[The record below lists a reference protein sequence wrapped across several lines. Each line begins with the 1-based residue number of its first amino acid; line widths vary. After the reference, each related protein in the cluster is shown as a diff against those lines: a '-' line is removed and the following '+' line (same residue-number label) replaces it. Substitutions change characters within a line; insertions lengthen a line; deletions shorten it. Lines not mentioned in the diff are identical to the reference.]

1 MIVGPKRVRLRLYSI
16 LNIILAQSLTLSFSL
31 SPSHHSRLPH
41 SATLVRKTLESRYER
56 FRPSLNH
63 AWSEFADHRLYGR
76 IPMDGP
82 GSEGVNTHGNSWPS
96 PSRIT
101 HGRTP
106 WSRPG
111 FGTGGTSTTPTP
123 LASPLNSKYSNAF
136 QGRGGHD
143 GRDGIM
149 NIDGHN
155 KMARP
160 QSAPMLHGRL
170 RPGQSGLVGS
180 HAAQSMDEREFAQFG
195 KVDGGSPVRIA
206 GGGVH
211 STTPVHG
218 GGGGLR
224 SKPRV
229 RPASAVERRRQGQ
242 KNNASPMLAGRDS
255 RDCGRGR
262 GESRGKS
269 AGKSRVDAVGS
280 PPRGYSFTANGILA
294 MQEDGHSSTTR
305 STGGSGAIK
314 SPPRSARSKNTMVGG
329 GKRRSRQLSLKAYG
343 VQQTPQTLTFG
354 GGGMMSVGGSAGGGT
369 WTRGNKGGRGGRQKT
384 LVQAPEGV

>member
-1 MIVGPKRVRLRLYSI
+1 
-16 LNIILAQSLTLSFSL
+16 
-31 SPSHHSRLPH
+31 
-41 SATLVRKTLESRYER
+41 
-56 FRPSLNH
+56 
-63 AWSEFADHRLYGR
+63 
-76 IPMDGP
+76 MDGP
-82 GSEGVNTHGNSWPS
+82 GSDGVNTHGNSWPS

-111 FGTGGTSTTPTP
+111 FGTGGTSTS

-136 QGRGGHD
+136 QGRGGYH
-143 GRDGIM
+143 GSDGIM
-149 NIDGHN
+149 NIDGHNSTSN

-180 HAAQSMDEREFAQFG
+180 HAAQSMDERGFAQLG

-206 GGGVH
+206 GGGH
-211 STTPVHG
+211 LTTPVHG

-229 RPASAVERRRQGQ
+229 RPSSAVERRRQGQ

-255 RDCGRGR
+255 RDRGRGR

-269 AGKSRVDAVGS
+269 AGNSRVHVDAVGS

-305 STGGSGAIK
+305 SSGGSGVIR

-354 GGGMMSVGGSAGGGT
+354 EGGMMSVGGSGAGGGT
-369 WTRGNKGGRGGRQKT
+369 WTRGNKGGREGRQKT
-384 LVQAPEGV
+384 LVQAPEDV